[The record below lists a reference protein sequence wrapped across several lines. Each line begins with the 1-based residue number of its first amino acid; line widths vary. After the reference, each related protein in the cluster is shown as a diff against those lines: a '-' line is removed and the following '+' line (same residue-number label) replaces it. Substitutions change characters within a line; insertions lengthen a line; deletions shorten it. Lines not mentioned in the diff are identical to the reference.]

1 MVFSHSLPPNLSVS
15 SMALGSLATARVEAE
30 EEAAEEKEEEKEA
43 EKEEEEKDPRMS
55 TGIPTAGSLRRLQ
68 YL

>member
-1 MVFSHSLPPNLSVS
+1 
-15 SMALGSLATARVEAE
+15 MALGSLATARVEA

>member
-15 SMALGSLATARVEAE
+15 SMALGSLATARVEA